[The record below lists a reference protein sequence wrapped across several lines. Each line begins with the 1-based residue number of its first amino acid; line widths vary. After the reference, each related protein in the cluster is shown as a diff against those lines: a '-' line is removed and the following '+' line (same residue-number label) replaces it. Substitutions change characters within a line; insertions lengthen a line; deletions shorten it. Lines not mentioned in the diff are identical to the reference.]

1 MKNRNFFNILIYGLF
16 LMHIACGGSRAL
28 HNPGDFDISW
38 SGSWKGKA
46 LVINSLNPPKQMNL
60 DIEFTTSKINAF
72 LTDSTQNLHRMPIR
86 DLIFE
91 DNTILFK
98 ASYETQRGLQRNVVF
113 RGLRTGPYLKIEF
126 SGSEGGRAFRGK
138 WQAKHYPS
146 PALRHTTQPSDTT
159 STTS

>member
-1 MKNRNFFNILIYGLF
+1 MVRNLEGQSTYHQFFRLSQTNGIGYRI
-16 LMHIACGGSRAL
+16 
-28 HNPGDFDISW
+28 DDI
-38 SGSWKGKA
+38 
-46 LVINSLNPPKQMNL
+46 Q
-60 DIEFTTSKINAF
+60 INAF
-72 LTDSTQNLHRMPIR
+72 LTDSTQNLHRLPIR

-113 RGLRTGPYLKIEF
+113 RGLRTGPYMKIEF

-138 WQAKHYPS
+138 WQARHFPS
-146 PALRHTTQPSDTT
+146 PALRHTTQPTDTT